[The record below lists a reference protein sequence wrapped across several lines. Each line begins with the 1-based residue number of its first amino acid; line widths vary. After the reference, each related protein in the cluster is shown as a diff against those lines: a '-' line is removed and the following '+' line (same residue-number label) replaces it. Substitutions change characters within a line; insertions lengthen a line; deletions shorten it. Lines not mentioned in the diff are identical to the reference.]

1 MQFLVL
7 GTDGP
12 DFVYEPHDLHEAHWA
27 YMDEWTTALIA
38 RGPTLSPDG
47 ADHTGSVHVVELRD
61 VTAARRFALDEPFAR
76 AGWYSDVAVIPMQ
89 PCVDGTMW
97 DRPIPARQQ
106 PSAFVRANIVSDLA
120 VEHVADTF
128 GRLLTASDDPPWLYA
143 GVALSEDRDRAVGLV
158 GLVDRPPESARQSI
172 EAFVLATTGCAASGV
187 ECHRWQRGGRPD

>member
-7 GTDGP
+7 GKDGP
-12 DFVYEPHDLHEAHWA
+12 DFVYEPHELHEAHWA

-47 ADHTGSVHVVELRD
+47 ADHTGSVHVVDLGD
-61 VTAARRFALDEPFAR
+61 ATLAQRFALDEPYAR
-76 AGWYSDVAVIPMQ
+76 AGWYSEVSVIAMQ

-97 DRPIPARQQ
+97 DRPTPAAQNLA
-106 PSAFVRANIVSDLA
+106 AFVRADIVA
-120 VEHVADTF
+120 ERTTEHVADTLR
-128 GRLLTASDDPPWLYA
+128 RLLAESDDPQWLYA
-143 GVALSEDRDRAVGLV
+143 GAALSEDRDRAVGLV